1 MPSRTNE
8 PGAIFECR
16 QCGDC
21 CRGYGGTFVS
31 KRDIDAIASFLG
43 TDPKSFV
50 ANYCRLSGKRPLL
63 TQKEDGYCIFWDRI
77 CTIHPVKPQMCR
89 RWPFIES
96 VLKDVANWRI
106 MASMCPGMMAE
117 APGSRVEECVRKAFR
132 DESTD
137 SIKRR
142 HQEATGSPYPN
153 TVSSGEPPSPCTRSG
168 HSHRIKRGR

>member
-1 MPSRTNE
+1 MSPKPSSNADSAVTAAGVTAAPLYQSETSTQLPLSSARTPNLSWRTIAGFPE
-8 PGAIFECR
+8 KGPCSPR
-16 QCGDC
+16 MK
-21 CRGYGGTFVS
+21 T
-31 KRDIDAIASFLG
+31 DIAF
-43 TDPKSFV
+43 
-50 ANYCRLSGKRPLL
+50 
-63 TQKEDGYCIFWDRI
+63 FWDRI

-96 VLKDVANWRI
+96 VLRDVANWRI

-142 HQEATGSPYPN
+142 HQEATGSPYPK